1 MRPMDEANIAG
12 MATAFVVAVTPGVVA
27 YYGYGIT
34 NIPWWVWLINWGLAW
49 VVALDTAAHVYRER
63 IAEERE

>member
-12 MATAFVVAVTPGVVA
+12 MATAFVVAVAPGVIA
-27 YYGYGIT
+27 QYGYGIT
-34 NIPWWVWLINWGLAW
+34 HIPWWAWAINWGLAW
-49 VVALDTAAHVYRER
+49 VVARDTAAHVYRER